1 MNIAMKRIYIKPE
14 TERFVCDLM
23 SMVAAS
29 PNPSTQWNDN
39 TGGSGDHQIGP
50 GNPNPDEDAKANSI
64 WDDWSVQNSQDADDV
79 WE

>member
-39 TGGSGDHQIGP
+39 TGGSGDHQIGD
-50 GNPNPDEDAKANSI
+50 GNPNPDANAKANSI

>member
-1 MNIAMKRIYIKPE
+1 MKRIYIKPE

-29 PNPSTQWNDN
+29 PSTQWNDN